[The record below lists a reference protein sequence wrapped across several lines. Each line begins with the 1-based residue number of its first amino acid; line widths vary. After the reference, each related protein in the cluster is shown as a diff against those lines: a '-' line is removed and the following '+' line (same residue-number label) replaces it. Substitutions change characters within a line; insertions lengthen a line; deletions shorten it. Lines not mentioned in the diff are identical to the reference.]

1 MAHPSLHS
9 DVTAGTANR
18 KDAAMLYD
26 FLKTNRP
33 ELISRCRAKVSK
45 RRAPAATPTELD
57 HGIPLFLDQLT
68 EMLPGGA
75 HFEPKN
81 PSSPQAFA
89 SPAEQKMEDS
99 ASRHGQ
105 ELLRYD
111 FTIEQVV
118 HDYGDLC
125 QAITE
130 LAAEQ
135 RVAIGTEDFGI
146 LNIKLDNAI
155 AGAVAEFSRRNRAN
169 DAASHAS
176 LAALVHEMRNV
187 HNTTIVAITAIRH
200 GTVGFG
206 GATSAA
212 LDASLTRMGKLID
225 RTISVA
231 DAENETLPSQRI
243 A

>member
-1 MAHPSLHS
+1 MLH
-9 DVTAGTANR
+9 
-18 KDAAMLYD
+18 D

-33 ELISRCRAKVSK
+33 ELIGRCRAKVSK
-45 RRAPAATPTELD
+45 RLAPTVTPAELD

-75 HFEPKN
+75 HFERKK
-81 PSSPQAFA
+81 QAFA
-89 SPAEQKMEDS
+89 SAAEQKMEDS
-99 ASRHGQ
+99 AARHGQ
-105 ELLRYD
+105 ELLRHD

-130 LAAEQ
+130 LAAER
-135 RVAIGTEDFGI
+135 RVAIDTEDFGI

-155 AGAVAEFSRRNRAN
+155 AGAVSEFARRNRAN

-212 LDASLTRMGKLID
+212 LDTSLTRMGKLID